1 MLTCFKHVL
10 YRHNESWGKSNG
22 VRDSQ
27 GLSSGR
33 VLLARFDC
41 SLLGLGSRGLFLR
54 FSHSVRSKLLVE
66 SSSRHYQCD
75 LGKYSALRT
84 LWVVVLKGCVV
95 LWTGVLQGFLILP
108 WLGS

>member
-27 GLSSGR
+27 GFSSGR

-41 SLLGLGSRGLFLR
+41 SLLGLGSRGLF
-54 FSHSVRSKLLVE
+54 
-66 SSSRHYQCD
+66 
-75 LGKYSALRT
+75 
-84 LWVVVLKGCVV
+84 
-95 LWTGVLQGFLILP
+95 
-108 WLGS
+108 